1 MVLSTARD
9 NRRHWPPPLIAML
22 ALLVDAGLF
31 ATGSSVVSG
40 EQPREVVAAPVD
52 LYGDPLPQGAVARLG
67 TVRDRHAGWIHAIVF
82 TRDGKTLITAGEESL
97 ISFWDLVAGKRRDQV
112 FSEYEA
118 RALALS
124 GDGANLASADLNGNV
139 KLRKTTTGELL
150 WSASGSRWFATSVAL
165 SANAKNLALGGRDG
179 TIRIWEVGTDREPRG
194 HTTGGGGDA
203 YVAFPR
209 DGHTLVAACSDGSIR
224 TWDIATGRQQTRWQY
239 FPEISGFALAPD
251 ARTVALAARESG
263 GTHLKQVDT
272 GKEVRAFPI
281 HASCLAF
288 SPDGTILGT
297 GGGGVLCLW
306 EVRTGKQI
314 YQWTGLTGL
323 QALAFS
329 PDGKTIAACGE

>member
-1 MVLSTARD
+1 LSTARD
-9 NRRHWPPPLIAML
+9 NRRHWPAPLIAML

-31 ATGSSVVSG
+31 ATGWSVVSG
-40 EQPREVVAAPVD
+40 ERPREVVAAPVD

-150 WSASGSRWFATSVAL
+150 WSASGGRWFATSVAL

-179 TIRIWEVGTDREPRG
+179 TIRIWEVGTDRAPRG

-203 YVAFPR
+203 YVAFPK

-224 TWDIATGRQQTRWQY
+224 TWYVATGRQQTRWQY

-251 ARTVALAARESG
+251 ARTVALAARES
-263 GTHLKQVDT
+263 
-272 GKEVRAFPI
+272 
-281 HASCLAF
+281 
-288 SPDGTILGT
+288 
-297 GGGGVLCLW
+297 
-306 EVRTGKQI
+306 
-314 YQWTGLTGL
+314 
-323 QALAFS
+323 
-329 PDGKTIAACGE
+329 